1 MLFLAIIDEIQ
12 LVVLF
17 IKPLAPS
24 MTQFEF
30 AILSCEHELLA
41 KLNPASSSISRIIF
55 YLEFIHFGSKWSSPL
70 AFCWVL
76 VYAVVNLDSG
86 SIPQFRG
93 VFGDFVSLLF
103 YSDYIPMP
111 TYWTIL
117 FILSSQP
124 FHLHL
129 PFVIVLP
136 SIIQKLQISW
146 IHPSVHPTSPN
157 FSAWALNR
165 GPDSECF

>member
-1 MLFLAIIDEIQ
+1 
-12 LVVLF
+12 
-17 IKPLAPS
+17 
-24 MTQFEF
+24 MTQFDF

-117 FILSSQP
+117 FILSFQP
-124 FHLHL
+124 FHQHLALESFYHQSFKNFKYPEYILLFILH
-129 PFVIVLP
+129 
-136 SIIQKLQISW
+136 
-146 IHPSVHPTSPN
+146 HRTSP
-157 FSAWALNR
+157 L
-165 GPDSECF
+165 EL